1 MDSFPVSQ
9 VWNPYLFT
17 CISPAD
23 SFKFRWLIAKNRNE
37 EAGKILVKYHAG
49 GDEASALVDFEM
61 KEIEDSI
68 CLEEQIN
75 SHTSYY
81 GLIRSS
87 ANRRRILI
95 SVIVGWW
102 ATWGGIGLIS
112 YYLTLILDTIG
123 ITTVSQKTL
132 INALLQIYNWFF
144 ALSAAVSLT
153 DRIGRRPIWLI
164 SAGGM
169 TISYI
174 VWTVLS
180 ERFAATKDAGIG
192 KGVLAFIFHN
202 NAFYDIG
209 FCPMIFAYPIEIWP
223 YTLRARGL
231 TISIATT
238 EAGLIIG
245 MFVNPIA
252 LKAIGWKYYIWFCCI
267 LALFFVLIFFP
278 KTKGHTLE
286 EIAEVFD
293 GNAADR
299 LGPDNVKVDE
309 QNAAE
314 EGQIEVRH
322 LEETIPI
329 EKEL

>member
-1 MDSFPVSQ
+1 
-9 VWNPYLFT
+9 LT
-17 CISPAD
+17 
-23 SFKFRWLIAKNRNE
+23 FRWLIAKNRNE
-37 EAGKILVKYHAG
+37 EAHKILVKYHAG
-49 GDEASALVDFEM
+49 GDEASPLVDFEM

-68 CLEEQIN
+68 RLEEQIN
-75 SHTSYY
+75 SQTSYY
-81 GLIRSS
+81 DLIRSP
-87 ANRRRILI
+87 ANRRRTLI

-112 YYLTLILDTIG
+112 YYLTLVLDTIG
-123 ITTVSQKTL
+123 ITTVSQQTL

-144 ALSAAVSLT
+144 ALSAAVFI
-153 DRIGRRPIWLI
+153 DRIGRRPLWLI

-174 VWTVLS
+174 AWTVLS

-192 KGVLAFIFHN
+192 KGVLAFIFLY

-238 EAGLIIG
+238 EAGLIMG

-252 LKAIGWKYYIWFCCI
+252 LNAIGWKYYILFCCI
-267 LALFFVLIFFP
+267 LALFFVLIFFLFP
-278 KTKGHTLE
+278 ETKGHTLE

-293 GNAADR
+293 GNAADK
-299 LGPDNVKVDE
+299 LGPDDMKVDE

-329 EKEL
+329 EK

>member
-1 MDSFPVSQ
+1 
-9 VWNPYLFT
+9 LT
-17 CISPAD
+17 
-23 SFKFRWLIAKNRNE
+23 FRWLIAKNRNE
-37 EAGKILVKYHAG
+37 EARKILVKYHAG
-49 GDEASALVDFEM
+49 GDEASPLVDFEM
-61 KEIEDSI
+61 KEVEDSI
-68 CLEEQIN
+68 RLEEQIN
-75 SHTSYY
+75 SQTSYY
-81 GLIRSS
+81 DLIRSP
-87 ANRRRILI
+87 ANRRRTLI

-112 YYLTLILDTIG
+112 YYLTLVLDTIG
-123 ITTVSQKTL
+123 ITTVSQQTL

-144 ALSAAVSLT
+144 ALSAAVFI
-153 DRIGRRPIWLI
+153 DRIGRRPLWLI

-192 KGVLAFIFHN
+192 KGVLAFIFLY

-238 EAGLIIG
+238 EAGLIMG

-252 LKAIGWKYYIWFCCI
+252 LNAIGWKYYILFCCI
-267 LALFFVLIFFP
+267 LALFFVLIFFLFP
-278 KTKGHTLE
+278 ETKGHTLE

-293 GNAADR
+293 GNAADK
-299 LGPDNVKVDE
+299 LGPDDMKVDE

-314 EGQIEVRH
+314 EGQIELRH
-322 LEETIPI
+322 LGETIPI
-329 EKEL
+329 EK